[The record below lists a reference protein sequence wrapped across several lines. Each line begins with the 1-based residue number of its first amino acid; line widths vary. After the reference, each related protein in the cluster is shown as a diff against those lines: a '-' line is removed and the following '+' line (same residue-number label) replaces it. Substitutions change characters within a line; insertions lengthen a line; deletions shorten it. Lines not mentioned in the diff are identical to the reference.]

1 MTVTLSDCDS
11 QRVYA
16 RILRR
21 NPWQDR
27 CRCSRAV
34 SFLYRGRVH
43 EIKKGRNGAT
53 KPFGFSDRSITIS
66 REYKCLREQ
75 PTDAVQFGVG
85 PALPF
90 NLVAS
95 SLLISFHRP
104 APSITDLCNFSF
116 RSVSVDLTEYPRM
129 DALCATQDHV
139 PVNTTYSQVRIFRR
153 YTRHLNRCLTIIFI
167 CMETVIALSKN
178 Y

>member
-1 MTVTLSDCDS
+1 MKYLCFNDGYAFLIAIRSECVRGYCDLAEQMS
-11 QRVYA
+11 MFTRYLIPLQRKG
-16 RILRR
+16 IR
-21 NPWQDR
+21 NKEREND
-27 CRCSRAV
+27 
-34 SFLYRGRVH
+34 
-43 EIKKGRNGAT
+43 AT

-104 APSITDLCNFSF
+104 APTIPNLCNFSF
-116 RSVSVDLTEYPRM
+116 RSCPS
-129 DALCATQDHV
+129 
-139 PVNTTYSQVRIFRR
+139 I
-153 YTRHLNRCLTIIFI
+153 
-167 CMETVIALSKN
+167 
-178 Y
+178 

>member
-1 MTVTLSDCDS
+1 MPRRKAAEYYQSASWNIYASMTVTLFWLWFAASVCEDIATKPLAEQMSMFTRCLIPL
-11 QRVYA
+11 QRKG
-16 RILRR
+16 IR
-21 NPWQDR
+21 NKEREND
-27 CRCSRAV
+27 
-34 SFLYRGRVH
+34 
-43 EIKKGRNGAT
+43 AT

-104 APSITDLCNFSF
+104 APTIPNLCNFSF
-116 RSVSVDLTEYPRM
+116 RSCPS
-129 DALCATQDHV
+129 
-139 PVNTTYSQVRIFRR
+139 I
-153 YTRHLNRCLTIIFI
+153 
-167 CMETVIALSKN
+167 
-178 Y
+178 

>member
-11 QRVYA
+11 QRVCPG
-16 RILRR
+16 ILRQ

-27 CRCSRAV
+27 CWCSRAV
-34 SFLYRGRVH
+34 SLLPRGRVH

-95 SLLISFHRP
+95 PLLISFHRP
-104 APSITDLCNFSF
+104 APSITNLCNFSF
-116 RSVSVDLTEYPRM
+116 RSVSVDLTGYPRWTLY
-129 DALCATQDHV
+129 ALRRI
-139 PVNTTYSQVRIFRR
+139 TYQWTRLVQPRIFR
-153 YTRHLNRCLTIIFI
+153 YTRHFDRCFSTIIFTW
-167 CMETVIALSKN
+167 MVTRSVKEQ
-178 Y
+178 